1 MILSSFIS
9 CNRLFEVLSTIE
21 KQNLPF
27 NGTVTYDVSCIPSNP
42 EDRQALLE
50 WAYFEACTLIR
61 QYGDLLEEVKLY
73 MDVGT
78 STVGECIF
86 MIENEIS

>member
-1 MILSSFIS
+1 M
-9 CNRLFEVLSTIE
+9 STIE
-21 KQNLPF
+21 KQNFLP
-27 NGTVTYDVSCIPSNP
+27 NDIVAYDNSCIPSNLD
-42 EDRQALLE
+42 DRQALLE

-78 STVGECIF
+78 STVGECVL